1 MATAKENLNLG
12 CRVTRP
18 SDTNV
23 LTILGDMLETM
34 RAAFVELQAASQLS
48 DFAAFK
54 AAMDATAANLT
65 LLADDGNY
73 DLEEN

>member
-23 LTILGDMLETM
+23 LTVLGDMLETI
-34 RAAFVELQAASQLS
+34 RAALVEIQAASQLS
-48 DFAAFK
+48 DFNGFK
-54 AAMDATAANLT
+54 GAMDATAANLT

>member
-1 MATAKENLNLG
+1 MATAKENLNSV
-12 CRVTRP
+12 CRVTKP

-23 LTILGDMLETM
+23 LTILGDMLETI
-34 RAAFVELQAASQLS
+34 RAACVEIQAASQLT

-73 DLEEN
+73 DLNEN